1 MSDPA
6 GRARREAQGDAIL
19 RTGCVEC
26 DREDAVERLREALRP
41 QDLELVMLFFSPRT
55 DIASF
60 VKRLDES
67 FLRTRLVGCST
78 AGEITHDGYA
88 EGSIVALGFPKSHFA
103 ARSILIEDLDTLDR
117 QQVVASIIRNR
128 NGLAAEAPVWRSE
141 FSLLLVDGLSTCED
155 QLTAEISFGLGPVPL
170 SGGSA
175 GDGTDFSRTFVLHN
189 GKVASNAAVLV
200 QLISR
205 CPIRVFKTDHLSP
218 AQTRMV
224 VTGADPSRRVVSEI
238 NAEPAAREYARILGK
253 DPEQLTPFIFA
264 AHPVVVQFGG
274 QHHVRAIQRV
284 ADNGDLV
291 FFSAID
297 EGVVLTLAEPQ
308 NMADHLS
315 RELRALHAPA
325 APDAVIAFDCIL
337 RRLEA
342 EQKQHLGDLSRI
354 LADNRVVGFSTY
366 GEQYNSMHVNQTLT
380 GVAIYPPDEVC
391 P

>member
-1 MSDPA
+1 MT
-6 GRARREAQGDAIL
+6 GRAQSASTLEGSADTIL
-19 RTGCVEC
+19 RTACVDC
-26 DREDAVERLREALRP
+26 NDADAVDVLCLALQP
-41 QDLELVMLFFSPRT
+41 DDLDIVMLFFSPRT
-55 DIASF
+55 DISAF
-60 VKRLDES
+60 IARMGDP
-67 FLRTRLVGCST
+67 FGHTRLVGCST
-78 AGEITHDGYA
+78 AGEIALNGYA
-88 EGSIVALGFPKSHFA
+88 EGTIVALGFPKSHFA
-103 ARSILIEDLDTLDR
+103 ARNVLIEDLDNLDS
-117 QQVVASIIRNR
+117 QQLVANIIRNR
-128 NGLAAEAPVWRSE
+128 NALAAQAPSWSSE

-175 GDGTDFSRTFVLHN
+175 GDGTDFSRTFVLHE
-189 GKVASNAAVLV
+189 GRILSNAAVLV
-200 QLISR
+200 QMISR
-205 CPIRVFKTDHLSP
+205 CPIRVFKTDHLIP
-218 AQTRMV
+218 AEKRMV
-224 VTGADPSRRVVSEI
+224 VTGADPSRRVVTEI

-253 DPEQLTPFIFA
+253 DPEQLSPFIFA

-308 NMADHLS
+308 DMAEHLQ
-315 RELRALHAPA
+315 RELQALADPK
-325 APDAVIAFDCIL
+325 APDAIIAFDCIL

-342 EQKQHLGDLSRI
+342 EQKQYLGQLSRI

-380 GVAIYPPDEVC
+380 GVAIYPPDED
-391 P
+391 